1 MMVVPPPVG
10 MLASLAALV
19 LLAAGTPGA
28 RAQVGFDRPG
38 GDYADFVVRSGDP
51 AVCANRCDRDNRCRA
66 WSFAYPT
73 TFATRAVCWL
83 KSSVPPRVEST
94 CCISGVRGGGV
105 PKPRTTDGREFG
117 IDRRGSDYRSF
128 DTPESATGA
137 ACAAACLEDDR
148 CRAWT
153 YLRPGYA
160 TASARCYLKSRVTT
174 PHARPCCISGVV
186 R

>member
-1 MMVVPPPVG
+1 TAPAGAILVAAHDAVHYPRAAPCACSEWLDVRSACVHPLSVSLCARFRREPSWLPLMMVVPPPVG

-94 CCISGVRGGGV
+94 CCI
-105 PKPRTTDGREFG
+105 
-117 IDRRGSDYRSF
+117 
-128 DTPESATGA
+128 
-137 ACAAACLEDDR
+137 
-148 CRAWT
+148 
-153 YLRPGYA
+153 
-160 TASARCYLKSRVTT
+160 
-174 PHARPCCISGVV
+174 
-186 R
+186 